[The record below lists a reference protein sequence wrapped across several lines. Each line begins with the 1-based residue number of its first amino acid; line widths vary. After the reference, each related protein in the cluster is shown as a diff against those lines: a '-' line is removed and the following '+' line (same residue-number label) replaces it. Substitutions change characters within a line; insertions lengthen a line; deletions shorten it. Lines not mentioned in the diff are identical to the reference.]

1 MSGTLKLMRV
11 VLLCLLSFASQAE
24 SNPPD
29 DLPPHEQVDQ
39 ALDQHLAVLNASTQ
53 LKIEHVHQS
62 KRQSGEYEFTLRG
75 EVAKNYFVT
84 SNENLRDWE
93 VAVERPFRLPNKLF
107 IDYAIGAQGVSR
119 GKNALGD
126 ARHEASRGVLHLW
139 YNWQRERAQ
148 VAQWQQ
154 QLNILQQQAMM
165 TEKRVRA
172 GDAPRMELNQ
182 VNATAAMASVT
193 LQQAQ
198 LRADLAANEL
208 ARQFSA
214 IKLPPDIPAI
224 EPQPIPHDIEYWRQ
238 IITLN
243 NHELGMIQAELQLQQ
258 KLAERARADRIPDP
272 TLGLRYASQLN
283 GSQKISGIY
292 FSLPIGY
299 SHRSNLASSA
309 ELAAQIADDQEK
321 SLRMRLDADI
331 FTAYTQA
338 VNNYQIWNQARDAAL
353 ALRQNADLVARAYS
367 LGESSLGE
375 TLVARRLALEASL
388 AENIAR
394 LDANETRY
402 RLLLDAHQLW
412 VDNDHHEAH

>member
-1 MSGTLKLMRV
+1 LFGAF
-11 VLLCLLSFASQAE
+11 LCLLSFGSQAE

-39 ALDQHLAVLNASTQ
+39 ALDQHLAVSNARTQ
-53 LKIEHVHQS
+53 LKIEQIQQQI
-62 KRQSGEYEFTLRG
+62 REGGEYEFTVSG
-75 EVAKNYFVT
+75 DVAKNYNVT
-84 SNENLRDWE
+84 TKENFRDWE
-93 VAVERPFRLPNKLF
+93 VALERPFRLPNKVF
-107 IDYAIGAQGVSR
+107 IDYAIGAQGVKR
-119 GKNALGD
+119 GENALGD
-126 ARHEASRGVLHLW
+126 ARHETSRSILHLW
-139 YNWQRERAQ
+139 FNWQRERAQ
-148 VAQWQQ
+148 VTQWQQ
-154 QLNILQQQAMM
+154 QLDILQQQAMM
-165 TEKRVRA
+165 TEKRVKA

-198 LRADLAANEL
+198 LRVDLAANEM
-208 ARQFSA
+208 ARQFTA
-214 IKLPPDIPAI
+214 IKLPPTIPLI
-224 EPQPIPHDIEYWRQ
+224 EPQPIPHDIDYWRQ
-238 IITLN
+238 IITRD
-243 NHELGMIQAELQLQQ
+243 NHELGMIQAERGQQ
-258 KLAERARADRIPDP
+258 EKLADRARAERIPDP

-283 GSQKISGIY
+283 GNQKISSVY
-292 FSLPIGY
+292 FSIPVGY
-299 SHRSNLASSA
+299 SHRSSLATNA
-309 ELAAQIADDQEK
+309 ELSAQIAADQEK
-321 SLRMRLDADI
+321 ALRVRLDADI
-331 FTAYTQA
+331 YTAYTQA

-375 TLVARRLALEASL
+375 TLVARRQALEASL